1 MSNLSKNFSLNPDF
15 IVRCLVIGSTVF
27 GGLAMISYIKE
38 EFVSKKSY
46 VVEDDFL
53 KGIALTQLLPGPIM
67 INLVGYVGYRR
78 FGFLSGLI
86 GALALV
92 FPSTILISIL
102 AYFYKSINIAT
113 IDVLFHGLKP
123 FVVAFFISAFLNF
136 YKRYVNLNFG
146 RILLLL
152 CFIVYMV
159 GINIFLV
166 FLLSFFISIFCKDFL
181 PKGSL
186 LSDVISDK
194 KLYIPKVEFL
204 IGAVSIAILIVS
216 AYLMTPN
223 LISYY
228 FKITQISFL
237 AFGGAQVALPLYQH
251 AFVDSM
257 KIISQENFMDAIVL
271 SQMTPGPIL
280 CVTSFIGFFVGSFA
294 AAMFS
299 FLFTFMP
306 SIIFTIVI
314 SPFYDRISH
323 LSWIKG
329 GIFGLLVALTGLL
342 ASMSVNYFPMAVKD
356 PLSFLFLLA
365 FLVGLHKKIN
375 VVLLILAAIFGSFVL
390 FGYFHLY

>member
-1 MSNLSKNFSLNPDF
+1 
-15 IVRCLVIGSTVF
+15 
-27 GGLAMISYIKE
+27 MISYLKE
-38 EFVSKKSY
+38 EFVSKKAY
-46 VVEDDFL
+46 VAEDDFL

-78 FGFLSGLI
+78 FGFLTGLI

-102 AYFYKSINIAT
+102 AYFYKSINIST
-113 IDVLFHGLKP
+113 IAVLFHGLKP

-136 YKRYVNLNFG
+136 YKRYINVNFG
-146 RILLLL
+146 RVLLLL
-152 CFIVYMV
+152 CFIAYMV
-159 GINIFLV
+159 GINIFFV
-166 FLLSFFISIFCKDFL
+166 FLLSFFISIFCRDFL
-181 PKGSL
+181 PKTGII
-186 LSDVISDK
+186 SDVVSEK
-194 KLYIPKVEFL
+194 KLYIPKIEFI
-204 IGAVSIAILIVS
+204 IGIFAILILIVS
-216 AYLMTPN
+216 AYLITPS
-223 LISYY
+223 LTPFY

-251 AFVDSM
+251 VFVDSM
-257 KIISQENFMDAIVL
+257 KIISQENFLDAIVL
-271 SQMTPGPIL
+271 SQVTPGPIL
-280 CVTSFIGFFVGSFA
+280 CVTSFIGFFIGSFA

-306 SIIFTIVI
+306 SIVFTIVV

-356 PLSFLFLLA
+356 PLSFLFLLV
-365 FLVGLHKKIN
+365 FLVGLYKKVNI
-375 VVLLILAAIFGSFVL
+375 VLLILVAIFGSFVL
-390 FGYFHLY
+390 FGFFHLY

>member
-1 MSNLSKNFSLNPDF
+1 MSNLSKNLSFNLDF
-15 IVRCLVIGSTVF
+15 IFRCLIIGSTVF
-27 GGLAMISYIKE
+27 GGLAMISYLKE
-38 EFVSKKSY
+38 EFVSKKGY
-46 VVEDDFL
+46 ATEDDFL

-78 FGFLSGLI
+78 FGFLTGLI

-136 YKRYVNLNFG
+136 YKRYINVNFG

-152 CFIVYMV
+152 CFVCYMIS
-159 GINIFLV
+159 INIFLV

-181 PKGSL
+181 PKRSI
-186 LSDVISDK
+186 LSDVISEK
-194 KLYIPKVEFL
+194 KLYIPKVEFIL
-204 IGAVSIAILIVS
+204 GIVAVSILIAS
-216 AYLMTPN
+216 AYFITPN
-223 LISYY
+223 LTSFY

-257 KIISQENFMDAIVL
+257 KIISQENFLDAIVL
-271 SQMTPGPIL
+271 SQVTPGPIL
-280 CVTSFIGFFVGSFA
+280 CVTSFIGFFIGSFV

-306 SIIFTIVI
+306 SIVFTIVV

-323 LSWIKG
+323 LSWIRG

-342 ASMSVNYFPMAVKD
+342 ASMSVNYFSMAVKD
-356 PLSFLFLLA
+356 PLSFLFLLV
-365 FLVGLHKKIN
+365 FLVGLHKKVNI
-375 VVLLILAAIFGSFVL
+375 VLLILAAIFGSFLL
-390 FGYFHLY
+390 FGFFHLY

>member
-1 MSNLSKNFSLNPDF
+1 MSNLSKNLSLNPDF
-15 IVRCLVIGSTVF
+15 ILRCLVIGSTVF
-27 GGLAMISYIKE
+27 GGLAMISYLKE

-46 VVEDDFL
+46 VLEDDFI

-67 INLVGYVGYRR
+67 INLVGYVGYRK

-102 AYFYKSINIAT
+102 AYFYKSINIST
-113 IDVLFHGLKP
+113 INVLFHGLKP

-136 YKRYVNLNFG
+136 YKRYININFG
-146 RILLLL
+146 RVLLLL
-152 CFIVYMV
+152 CFIGYMV

-166 FLLSFFISIFCKDFL
+166 FLFSFFVSIVCKDFL
-181 PKGSL
+181 PKRSL
-186 LSDVISDK
+186 PNDVISDK
-194 KLYIPKVEFL
+194 KLYIPKIEFI
-204 IGAVSIAILIVS
+204 IGIVVITILIVS
-216 AYLMTPN
+216 AYLITPN
-223 LISYY
+223 LTYFY

-257 KIISQENFMDAIVL
+257 KIISQENFLDAIVL
-271 SQMTPGPIL
+271 SQVTPGPIL
-280 CVTSFIGFFVGSFA
+280 CVTSFIGFFIGSFA

-306 SIIFTIVI
+306 SIIFTIVV

-342 ASMSVNYFPMAVKD
+342 ASMSVSYFPMAVKD

-375 VVLLILAAIFGSFVL
+375 VVLLILAAIFGSFIL

>member
-1 MSNLSKNFSLNPDF
+1 
-15 IVRCLVIGSTVF
+15 
-27 GGLAMISYIKE
+27 
-38 EFVSKKSY
+38 
-46 VVEDDFL
+46 
-53 KGIALTQLLPGPIM
+53 
-67 INLVGYVGYRR
+67 
-78 FGFLSGLI
+78 
-86 GALALV
+86 
-92 FPSTILISIL
+92 
-102 AYFYKSINIAT
+102 
-113 IDVLFHGLKP
+113 
-123 FVVAFFISAFLNF
+123 
-136 YKRYVNLNFG
+136 
-146 RILLLL
+146 
-152 CFIVYMV
+152 MV